1 MVGYDPFDYDFG
13 ASSGTS
19 VPLEE
24 FDIGSDYR

>member
-13 ASSGTS
+13 SASGAA

-24 FDIGSDYR
+24 FDIGDYR

>member
-13 ASSGTS
+13 SGNGAA

-24 FDIGSDYR
+24 FDIGDYR